1 MPTPSQWESMSL
13 EVQEK
18 TLNKL
23 LAWADERDA
32 PNNSQVRETL
42 GTLICDLAKSK
53 VEQAEREWQL
63 TVERSAV
70 ARKAHFNRGQVH
82 EKIQKA
88 VQ

>member
-1 MPTPSQWESMSL
+1 MSL
-13 EVQEK
+13 EEQEE

-70 ARKAHFNRGQVH
+70 ARKAHFNRGQRH